1 MIVTMVASA
10 NGLGHA
16 RRVLHVALKWSN
28 FCTIN
33 VLLTQRQLTILRDE
47 FSLENDSFSLIEI
60 PPIGLQGPDCDLTS
74 FGHEEVPVSV
84 SMTLGKS
91 DLVISDNALW
101 PRLYT
106 DNFILMGH
114 FTWVDYYQQLLN
126 SGKRVSK
133 SYQHFLEKEI
143 TILDS
148 VEKGFLLEP
157 FAFGS
162 LLNIPRQ
169 IKFKMPRYFESIK
182 KKLVIQNLGI
192 IAVGTTVHNSIDKI
206 ALQQSYSNLD
216 LIKLETFQLQFLPYI
231 PRVVLGRPGLGTIRD
246 CTEHQISFLPL
257 SYQDLELKN
266 NVKVLETYSTI
277 DKDLKGAMLPNTNIL
292 SSDSEWLV
300 YLDQLMS
307 L

>member
-1 MIVTMVASA
+1 MIASA

-16 RRVLHVALKWSN
+16 RRVLHIALKWSD
-28 FCTIN
+28 FCTVN
-33 VLLTQRQLTILRDE
+33 VLLTKRQLTILRDE
-47 FSLENDSFSLIEI
+47 FSPKNNSISLIEI
-60 PPIGLQGPDCDLTS
+60 PPIGLQGPDYDFTS
-74 FGHEEVPVSV
+74 FGYEEVPVSV
-84 SMTLGKS
+84 SMTLS
-91 DLVISDNALW
+91 ESNLVISDNALW

-126 SGKRVSK
+126 SGKQVSN

-143 TILDS
+143 LMLDS

-157 FAFGS
+157 FAFGN
-162 LLNIPRQ
+162 LLNLPRQ

-182 KKLVIQNLGI
+182 KKMVIQNLGI
-192 IAVGTTVHNSIDKI
+192 IAVGTTVHKSIDKKT
-206 ALQQSYSNLD
+206 LQQSYSDLD

-246 CTEHQISFLPL
+246 CAEHQISFLPL

-266 NVKVLETYSTI
+266 NMKVLETYSTI
-277 DKDLKGAMLPNTNIL
+277 DQDLIGAMLPNADIL
-292 SSDSEWLV
+292 SSNSEWLV
-300 YLDQLMS
+300 YLDQLNS

>member
-1 MIVTMVASA
+1 MIASA

-16 RRVLHVALKWSN
+16 RRVLHIARKWSN
-28 FCTIN
+28 FCTVN
-33 VLLTQRQLTILRDE
+33 VLLTKRQLTILSDE
-47 FSLENDSFSLIEI
+47 LSREKKSISLIEI
-60 PPIGLQGPDCDLTS
+60 PPIGLQGPDCEFASLR
-74 FGHEEVPVSV
+74 HEEVPVSV
-84 SMTLGKS
+84 SMTLSKS

-126 SGKRVSK
+126 SGKRLSN

-143 TILDS
+143 LILES

-162 LLNIPRQ
+162 LLNLPRQ
-169 IKFKMPRYFESIK
+169 LKFKMPRYFKSIK
-182 KKLVIQNLGI
+182 KKRVIRNLGI

-206 ALQQSYSNLD
+206 ALEQNYSDLD
-216 LIKLETFQLQFLPYI
+216 LIKLETFHLRFLPYI

-246 CTEHQISFLPL
+246 CAEHQISFLPL

-266 NVKVLETYSTI
+266 NVKVLKTYSAI
-277 DKDLKGAMLPNTNIL
+277 DEDLKGAMLPSASLL
-292 SSDSEWLV
+292 SSNSEWLA
-300 YLDQLMS
+300 YLDL
-307 L
+307 LNNL